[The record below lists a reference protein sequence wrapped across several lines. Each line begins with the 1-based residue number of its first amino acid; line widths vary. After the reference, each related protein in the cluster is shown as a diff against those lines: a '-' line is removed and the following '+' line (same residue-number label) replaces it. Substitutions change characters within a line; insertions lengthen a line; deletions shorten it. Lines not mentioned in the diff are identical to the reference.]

1 MKLAVV
7 CGRKSEDIKKQ
18 LLSVHDNLQIDAY
31 EDIDTLITNSIQRQY
46 FYDRILFASHII
58 RGDEMGNF
66 QTLKDYVINDSPRTE
81 VVYVCS
87 AKDTESAKDFDELFN
102 TPNYSS
108 YLSDKVTLE
117 TLKNASVMKIEDIFS
132 KYSYLKERPAESEVD
147 YYDIDDESTEPE
159 EEDEEEE
166 EPVKQPKGKKE
177 KKGLFGGL
185 LKGKK
190 KASEQVQQEPQAG
203 NDLAS
208 QEDYPDDTNW
218 EDAYYDQAS
227 TEEGYEDDGYYEDE
241 GQNYDTNYD
250 ESSQIAENWDDGV
263 YSEENGDYDDYPDT
277 DEEQTYAPNAS
288 TAVDYD
294 GTYGNEDYQ
303 EDNQNSEYAD
313 YDEDEV
319 YGADAPYDE
328 SGDEVYGEEAPYD
341 TDDEVYGEDAPYDEE
356 EPHEGTDD
364 DYYAEHDQYDD
375 DQYSDDQY
383 GDEDYHAED
392 QYGEEDYSTDDQY
405 ADDYHT
411 DDQYVGEDAQYEE
424 EDYPTDDQYAE
435 AGDHY
440 SDADDHYSDED
451 DHYEED
457 DHQYKGQ
464 YTEEHHNT
472 KGTPEPDPSAMVADD
487 DDDWSIPE
495 KEPMPANNPGT
506 LNPRMREGASPKGF
520 RNTPYAQK
528 DVRPTRKAE
537 PEVEDDSDDFS
548 SLSVDENV
556 VDAYRNDT
564 TNVIVKE
571 KVVVK
576 HIPIDG
582 AKGGLFAGLVNGT
595 SKRTFVV
602 TGDRGTG
609 VTSLAWEMA
618 KFLSQSIPVLY
629 FDCDVRTHGLLSYV
643 EYNEVIKYGNAQ
655 LQGTKFCKNTNSFY
669 NCVIPYADNLDIIT
683 SNYGTRTT
691 KDELAVTAQVIAEKS
706 LDYGAVIID
715 APFDTLPVIE
725 DLLVSSTILFC
736 VTATKVGF
744 MNAVC
749 VLEDNELSQR
759 YLRQMFTKGKMVF
772 TKKNKHLKVDALKK
786 YVNDII
792 ELEDI
797 NWLEMNAV
805 VLGEKVDSN
814 FVAALLD

>member
-7 CGRKSEDIKKQ
+7 CGRKSEDIKKR
-18 LLSVHDNLQIDAY
+18 LLSIHDNLQIDAY

-159 EEDEEEE
+159 EEDEEKE

-177 KKGLFGGL
+177 KKGLFGGF

-190 KASEQVQQEPQAG
+190 KASEQVQQEQQAG

-250 ESSQIAENWDDGV
+250 ESSKIAENWDDGV

-294 GTYGNEDYQ
+294 GTYENEDYQ

-313 YDEDEV
+313 YGEDEV

-341 TDDEVYGEDAPYDEE
+341 TDDEVYGEEAPYDEE

-364 DYYAEHDQYDD
+364 DYYAEHDQYG
-375 DQYSDDQY
+375 DDQY

-392 QYGEEDYSTDDQY
+392 QYGEEDYHTDDQY

-411 DDQYVGEDAQYEE
+411 DDQYEGEDTQYGE
-424 EDYPTDDQYAE
+424 EDYPADDQYAE
-435 AGDHY
+435 AGDPY
-440 SDADDHYSDED
+440 SDEDDQYNED

-506 LNPRMREGASPKGF
+506 LNTRMREGASSKGF